1 MVEKRIS
8 VRFRWLLLTSVI
20 AGIVIGTIYF
30 NIFYWN
36 RELGITEVYYSF
48 IDIIKQVRFNKELL
62 SYIFLFRL
70 KQGIILVL
78 LFCLLPVRLFS
89 CMLGAFVGFSFSIVC
104 CLQVISLSFL

>member
-1 MVEKRIS
+1 MGRKTS
-8 VRFRWLLLTSVI
+8 VSRRWLLLGSVVV
-20 AGIVIGTIYF
+20 GIVIGTIYF

-36 RELGITEVYYSF
+36 RELGITEVYYSLT
-48 IDIIKQVRFNKELL
+48 DIIKQVRFNQELL
-62 SYIFLFRL
+62 SYILLFRL

-104 CLQVISLSFL
+104 CLQIISLSFL